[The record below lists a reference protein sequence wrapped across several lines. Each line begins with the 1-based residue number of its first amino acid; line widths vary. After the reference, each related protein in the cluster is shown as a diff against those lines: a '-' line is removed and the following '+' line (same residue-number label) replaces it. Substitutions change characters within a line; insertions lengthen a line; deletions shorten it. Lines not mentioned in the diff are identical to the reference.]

1 MSLLL
6 TVGEQPIS
14 KICISKTLGGSFL
27 PCKGGE
33 YDNVVVGES
42 YCEAQG
48 KVPLMSVE
56 ATTQLQM
63 LIFVL
68 AAFHVLSCLL
78 TLSLGMAK
86 MKRWGY
92 WEEETQTL
100 EHSLSYD
107 SRRIKLARE
116 TSFGKR
122 HLDSW
127 SDHRIFHWIVCSV
140 RQFINSVSKPDY
152 FALRRGFIMTHVS
165 KDCKFDFN
173 KFLSRALNED
183 FVIVVG
189 ISIWNWAFTVLFI
202 LCTANGFYSYF
213 WLPFIPLVILVVVGA
228 KMESIIT
235 TMCWE
240 SKRCTT
246 AVKGSL
252 LVKPHNDLFWFCQPQ
267 LLLHLIHFILFQ
279 NSFQLAFITWTWYR
293 FGIQSCYHKETGEI
307 IMGLTIGVSVQ
318 FLIGYVTLPLY
329 ALVSQMG
336 SSMKETIFTENVSKA
351 LKNWHNTAKENLE
364 SKKLSQETSLSLM
377 SSPPL
382 RHETSYEDTEEFDEI
397 RELKKSFRK
406 TQGANVVESEMNDAS
421 TSFFDGEASFG
432 VYIRKE
438 PSFREVLE
446 R

>member
-1 MSLLL
+1 MADNSLEITPTWAVVAVCTVLIAIALVAEYGLHHLAEFLRRKKTRPLHQALERVKAELRSLGFMSLLL

-100 EHSLSYD
+100 EHSLS
-107 SRRIKLARE
+107 
-116 TSFGKR
+116 
-122 HLDSW
+122 H
-127 SDHRIFHWIVCSV
+127 
-140 RQFINSVSKPDY
+140 
-152 FALRRGFIMTHVS
+152 
-165 KDCKFDFN
+165 
-173 KFLSRALNED
+173 
-183 FVIVVG
+183 
-189 ISIWNWAFTVLFI
+189 
-202 LCTANGFYSYF
+202 GFYSYF

-246 AVKGSL
+246 VVKGSL

-279 NSFQLAFITWTWYR
+279 NSFQLAFITWTWYK
-293 FGIQSCYHKETGEI
+293 FGTQSCYHKETVEI

-351 LKNWHNTAKENLE
+351 LKNWHSTAKENLE
-364 SKKLSQETSLSLM
+364 SKKLSRETSLSLM

-382 RHETSYEDTEEFDEI
+382 RHETSYEDREEFDEI

-406 TQGANVVESEMNDAS
+406 TQGGDVVESEMNGAS
-421 TSFFDGEASFG
+421 TSVFDGEASFG
-432 VYIRKE
+432 VYVCKE
-438 PSFREVLE
+438 PSFREMLE